1 MNTDAL
7 KTIRMQ
13 IMWNRLIAVVEE
25 QAQTL
30 MRTAFSPIV
39 REAGDLSA
47 GVFDP
52 RGRMLAQAVTGT
64 PGHVNSMAESVNHFL
79 RHFPVETMH
88 EGDIYITNDPW
99 MGTGHLNDF
108 VLTTPCFHRG
118 RLVGLFSCTSH
129 LTDIGGIGFGPD
141 ATDVHM
147 EGIYIP
153 MLKLADRGVLNE
165 TLMAMVRANTRQPVE
180 SEGDVYSLAACND
193 VGCERLVEMM
203 TEFDLDDLDELGE
216 YICESSRRAVLD
228 EIAKLPKGEYRSSMR
243 IDGYER
249 PIDLVA
255 KLDIADDGITVDY
268 DGTSPKS
275 NYGVNVPMAYTSAYT
290 CFGLSCIVSADVPN
304 NWGSLAPFKVRAP
317 EGCVLNAPYPAAVC
331 SRHIIGQML
340 PDVVFGALT
349 QAVPERVPAEGA
361 ACLWNVSMRGESDR
375 AANQT
380 SGALFMVTGGVQ
392 RRHRCAAVEGR
403 TLRHRVSERG
413 AGHAGRDQR
422 VGLAGGVLAQGAAA
436 RLRRPRAPPRRS
448 RAGHRDRVG
457 HRRGLRA
464 SRLLRS
470 HHPPSARALRWP
482 RRRPRRRAARLGCGP
497 ERQGDTTYRG
507 RRAAHSAHPRW
518 CGLRRPARARPG
530 RGCCGCRGG
539 PHLAG
544 DGEGG
549 AWGRRRG
556 GLTGPWP
563 ESPHHPRRLDLK
575 AVASALGA
583 KPARRVPRTVAGPQA
598 LLFSTSLRCVA
609 A

>member
-1 MNTDAL
+1 MTTDAL

-25 QAQTL
+25 QAQAL
-30 MRTAFSPIV
+30 LRTAFSPIV

-79 RHFPVETMH
+79 RHFPVETMN

-118 RLVGLFSCTSH
+118 KLVGLFSCTSH

-153 MLKLADRGVLNE
+153 MLKLADRGVFNE

-193 VGCERLVEMM
+193 VGCERLVAMM

-249 PIDLVA
+249 PMDLVA
-255 KLDIADDGITVDY
+255 KLEIADDGITVDY

-275 NYGVNVPMAYTSAYT
+275 NHGVNVPMAYTSAYT

-349 QAVPERVPAEGA
+349 QAVPSGCLPRGRRVCG
-361 ACLWNVSMRGESDR
+361 
-375 AANQT
+375 T
-380 SGALFMVTGGVQ
+380 SA
-392 RRHRCAAVEGR
+392 CAARAIAPR
-403 TLRHRVSERG
+403 T
-413 AGHAGRDQR
+413 
-422 VGLAGGVLAQGAAA
+422 
-436 RLRRPRAPPRRS
+436 
-448 RAGHRDRVG
+448 
-457 HRRGLRA
+457 
-464 SRLLRS
+464 
-470 HHPPSARALRWP
+470 
-482 RRRPRRRAARLGCGP
+482 RRAARCSWSP
-497 ERQGDTTYRG
+497 RCAT
-507 RRAAHSAHPRW
+507 AAPAH
-518 CGLRRPARARPG
+518 
-530 RGCCGCRGG
+530 
-539 PHLAG
+539 
-544 DGEGG
+544 
-549 AWGRRRG
+549 GRRR
-556 GLTGPWP
+556 TD
-563 ESPHHPRRLDLK
+563 SPPPRIR
-575 AVASALGA
+575 AGCG
-583 KPARRVPRTVAGPQA
+583 ARRSRSMSRSHRWCSGARSCGPAPAARGATEAVSGRSSRSSRPSARTSSCSPPSTGSSTLRVGVTAATTASPAVFGSPRVR
-598 LLFSTSLRCVA
+598 S
-609 A
+609 

>member
-1 MNTDAL
+1 MSADPL

-47 GVFDP
+47 GVFDT

-64 PGHVNSMAESVNHFL
+64 PGHVNSMAESVGHFL

-153 MLKLADRGVLNE
+153 MLKLADRGVFNE

-216 YICESSRRAVLD
+216 HICESSRQAVLA
-228 EIAKLPKGEYRSSMR
+228 EIAKLPRGEYRSSMR
-243 IDGYER
+243 IDGYEE
-249 PIDLVA
+249 PLDLVA
-255 KLDIADDGITVDY
+255 RLEIADDGITVDY
-268 DGTSPKS
+268 DGTSPQS
-275 NYGVNVPMAYTSAYT
+275 SRGVNVPMAYTAAYT

-304 NWGSLAPFKVRAP
+304 NWGSLAPFKVKAP
-317 EGCVLNAPYPAAVC
+317 EGCVLNAPRPAAVC
-331 SRHIIGQML
+331 SRHVIGQML

-361 ACLWNVSMRGESDR
+361 ACLWNVTMRGESDR
-375 AANQT
+375 AAN
-380 SGALFMVTGGVQ
+380 
-392 RRHRCAAVEGR
+392 R
-403 TLRHRVSERG
+403 
-413 AGHAGRDQR
+413 
-422 VGLAGGVLAQGAAA
+422 AGGGTLFTVTAVCNGGTGA
-436 RLRRPRAPPRRS
+436 
-448 RAGHRDRVG
+448 
-457 HRRGLRA
+457 
-464 SRLLRS
+464 
-470 HHPPSARALRWP
+470 
-482 RRRPRRRAARLGCGP
+482 
-497 ERQGDTTYRG
+497 
-507 RRAAHSAHPRW
+507 
-518 CGLRRPARARPG
+518 RPARDGLSATAYPSGVRGTPVEINESVSPVVFWRKELRPG
-530 RGCCGCRGG
+530 SGG
-539 PHLAG
+539 H
-544 DGEGG
+544 
-549 AWGRRRG
+549 GRQRG
-556 GLTGPWP
+556 GLGQVIEIESAIGKDFELLASFDRILHPPRGRYGGHDGERGGARLASGAVLNGKGTQRIPVGERLVLHTPGGAGFGDPHERDPAAVAADVAAGHLSP
-563 ESPHHPRRLDLK
+563 ETAK
-575 AVASALGA
+575 AVYG
-583 KPARRVPRTVAGPQA
+583 VEVAGG
-598 LLFSTSLRCVA
+598 
-609 A
+609 

>member
-1 MNTDAL
+1 MQLKHGMMIEMSTDAL
-7 KTIRMQ
+7 KTIRRQ

-47 GVFDP
+47 GVFDT

-64 PGHVNSMAESVNHFL
+64 PGHVNSMAESVRHFL

-129 LTDIGGIGFGPD
+129 LTDIGGVGFGPD

-153 MLKLADRGVLNE
+153 MLKLADRGEINE

-203 TEFDLDDLDELGE
+203 TEFGLDDLDELGE
-216 YICESSRRAVLD
+216 YICESSRQAVLA
-228 EIAKLPKGEYRSSMR
+228 EIAKLPAGEYRNSMR
-243 IDGYER
+243 VDGYEG
-249 PIDLVA
+249 PVDLVA
-255 KLDIADDGITVDY
+255 KLEISAGGITVDY

-275 NYGVNVPMAYTSAYT
+275 NHGVNVPMAYTAAYT

-304 NWGSLAPFKVRAP
+304 NWGSLAPFRVTAP
-317 EGCVLNAPYPAAVC
+317 EGCVLNAPYPSPVC
-331 SRHIIGQML
+331 SRHVIGQML

-361 ACLWNVSMRGESDR
+361 ACLWNVTMRGESDR

-380 SGALFMVTGGVQ
+380 SGALFAVTAVCNGG
-392 RRHRCAAVEGR
+392 
-403 TLRHRVSERG
+403 TG
-413 AGHAGRDQR
+413 A
-422 VGLAGGVLAQGAAA
+422 
-436 RLRRPRAPPRRS
+436 
-448 RAGHRDRVG
+448 
-457 HRRGLRA
+457 
-464 SRLLRS
+464 
-470 HHPPSARALRWP
+470 
-482 RRRPRRRAARLGCGP
+482 
-497 ERQGDTTYRG
+497 
-507 RRAAHSAHPRW
+507 
-518 CGLRRPARARPG
+518 RPAKDGLSATAYPSGVRGTPVEINESVSPVVFWRKELRPG
-530 RGCCGCRGG
+530 SGG
-539 PHLAG
+539 H
-544 DGEGG
+544 
-549 AWGRRRG
+549 GRRRG
-556 GLTGPWP
+556 GLGQVIEI
-563 ESPHHPRRLDLK
+563 ESAIGKDFELLAAFDRILHPPRGRYGGHDGERGGVRLASGAVLNGKGMQHIPAGERLILHTPGGAGFGDPHERDPL
-575 AVASALGA
+575 AVAAD
-583 KPARRVPRTVAGPQA
+583 
-598 LLFSTSLRCVA
+598 VA
-609 A
+609 AGRISREIAEAVYGVGVAAG

>member
-1 MNTDAL
+1 MSTDAL

-25 QAQTL
+25 QAQAL
-30 MRTAFSPIV
+30 LRTAFSPIV

-47 GVFDP
+47 GVFDT

-79 RHFPVETMH
+79 RHFPADTMN

-118 RLVGLFSCTSH
+118 KLVGLFSCTSH

-153 MLKLADRGVLNE
+153 MLKLADRGVFNE

-203 TEFDLDDLDELGE
+203 TEFDLDDLEELGE
-216 YICESSRRAVLD
+216 HICESSRRAVLD

-243 IDGYER
+243 IDGFES

-255 KLDIADDGITVDY
+255 KLRIADDGITVDY
-268 DGTSPKS
+268 DGTSPEVEPRGQRAD
-275 NYGVNVPMAYTSAYT
+275 GVHL
-290 CFGLSCIVSADVPN
+290 GLYLLRTLLHRLRRRAEQL
-304 NWGSLAPFKVRAP
+304 GLARAVHGDRP
-317 EGCVLNAPYPAAVC
+317 GEGCVLNAPYPAAVC
-331 SRHIIGQML
+331 SRHIVGQML

-361 ACLWNVSMRGESDR
+361 ACLWNVTMRGESDR

-380 SGALFMVTGGVQ
+380 SGALFAVTAVCNGGTGARPSKDGLSATAYPSGV
-392 RRHRCAAVEGR
+392 RGTPVEINESVSPVVFWRKELRPDSGGHGRHRG
-403 TLRHRVSERG
+403 
-413 AGHAGRDQR
+413 
-422 VGLAGGVLAQGAAA
+422 GLGQVIEIESAIGKDFELLA
-436 RLRRPRAPPRRS
+436 S
-448 RAGHRDRVG
+448 FDRVV
-457 HRRGLRA
+457 
-464 SRLLRS
+464 
-470 HHPPSARALRWP
+470 HPP
-482 RRRPRRRAARLGCGP
+482 
-497 ERQGDTTYRG
+497 RG
-507 RRAAHSAHPRW
+507 RR
-518 CGLRRPARARPG
+518 GG
-530 RGCCGCRGG
+530 R
-539 PHLAG
+539 
-544 DGEGG
+544 
-549 AWGRRRG
+549 
-556 GLTGPWP
+556 
-563 ESPHHPRRLDLK
+563 
-575 AVASALGA
+575 
-583 KPARRVPRTVAGPQA
+583 
-598 LLFSTSLRCVA
+598 
-609 A
+609 